1 MMTPI
6 RSESPFS
13 RTRRRL
19 RAAFL
24 AAALYLVASAVPA
37 WASGADDPVVPLLL
51 ALAVILAAGKFG
63 GWLAVRAGQPA
74 VLGEL
79 LFGIVLGNLGLIG
92 FHVFEPWKH
101 DQFLGVL
108 SSLGVIVLLF
118 EVGLES
124 TVGQMLR
131 VGPSALFVALLGII
145 TPFVLGWG
153 VGIWLQPGQSVY
165 VHAFLGAVLT
175 ATSVG
180 ITARV
185 LRDLN
190 ESRSDEAKIILGAA
204 VIDDILGLIILAIV
218 SGVITAADKGSTL
231 SLQSVGWITA
241 KAFGF
246 VAASIALGAMLAP
259 RALRLAAKVRV
270 PGILLTSGL
279 IFCFLLSYLA
289 AKVGLAPIVGAFAAG
304 LVLEA
309 AFFEW
314 FDETRHHSLE
324 SLLHP
329 LSQFLVPIFFI
340 LTGLRVDIT
349 VFADP
354 RILGLAGALV
364 VAAWIGKQACMF
376 GVIQKGVDR
385 LTVGLGMV
393 PRGEVGLIFAN
404 IGASLTIA
412 GQPVIGNATYAAVVI
427 MVIVTTLVT
436 PPAIQWSLARARARA
451 ARAARAKA
459 E

>member
-1 MMTPI
+1 ML
-6 RSESPFS
+6 FS
-13 RTRRRL
+13 RTRGRL

-24 AAALYLVASAVPA
+24 AAAGYLLVSALPA

-51 ALAVILAAGKFG
+51 ALAVILGAGKLG
-63 GWLAVRAGQPA
+63 GWLAVRVGQPA

-79 LFGIVLGNLGLIG
+79 LFGIVLGNLTLLGWG
-92 FHVFEPWKH
+92 AFEPMRH
-101 DQFLGVL
+101 DPFLAVL

-131 VGPSALFVALLGII
+131 VGPSSLLVALLGVVA
-145 TPFVLGWG
+145 PFALGWG
-153 VGIWLQPGQSVY
+153 VGIWLLPESSEY

-218 SGVITAADKGSTL
+218 SGIITAADQGSTL
-231 SLQSVGWITA
+231 SFGSIAWITA

-246 VAASIALGAMLAP
+246 VAVAIGVGAAIAP
-259 RALRLAAKVRV
+259 IALRLAARIRV

-279 IFCFLLSYLA
+279 VFCFLLSYLA
-289 AKVGLAPIVGAFAAG
+289 AMVGLAPIVGAFAAG

-309 AFFEW
+309 AFFDG
-314 FDETRHHSLE
+314 FDEMRHTSLE
-324 SLLHP
+324 ALLHP
-329 LSQFLVPIFFI
+329 ISTFLVPIFFV
-340 LTGLRVDIT
+340 LTGLRVDLS
-349 VFADP
+349 VFGDA
-354 RILGLAGALV
+354 RILGLAGALIAV
-364 VAAWIGKQACMF
+364 AWIGKQACMF
-376 GVIQKGVDR
+376 GVLQKGVDR

-393 PRGEVGLIFAN
+393 PRGEVGLIFAS

-412 GQPVIGNATYAAVVI
+412 GERVVTPATYAAVVI

-436 PPAIQWSLARARARA
+436 PPALQWSLKRVRGRAGAS
-451 ARAARAKA
+451 KGVS
-459 E
+459 

>member
-1 MMTPI
+1 MMNPKT
-6 RSESPFS
+6 SPPVFQ

-19 RAAFL
+19 WAAFL
-24 AAALYLVASAVPA
+24 VATVYMVATAVPA
-37 WASGADDPVVPLLL
+37 WASGADDPIVPLLL

-79 LFGIVLGNLGLIG
+79 LLGIVLGNLTLLG
-92 FHVFEPWKH
+92 FHGFEAMRH
-101 DQFLGVL
+101 DPFLAIF

-124 TVGQMLR
+124 TIGQMMR
-131 VGPSALFVALLGII
+131 VGPSSLLVALLGIV
-145 TPFVLGWG
+145 TPFALGWG
-153 VGIWLQPGQSVY
+153 VGIWFMPNESEY

-218 SGVITAADKGSTL
+218 SGVITAADRGSTL
-231 SLQSVGWITA
+231 SLGSVAWITA

-246 VAASIALGAMLAP
+246 VAVAIAAGAALAP

-289 AKVGLAPIVGAFAAG
+289 AQVGLAPIVGAFAAG

-314 FDETRHHSLE
+314 FDETRHHTLE

-329 LSQFLVPIFFI
+329 LSTFLVPIFFV
-340 LTGLRVDIT
+340 LTGLRVDVS
-349 VFADP
+349 VFIDP

-376 GVIQKGVDR
+376 GVLQKGVDR

-412 GQPVIGNATYAAVVI
+412 GQAVISPATYAAVVI
-427 MVIVTTLVT
+427 MVVVTTLVT
-436 PPAIQWSLARARARA
+436 PPALQWSLARARARA
-451 ARAARAKA
+451 AAAKDRA
-459 E
+459 